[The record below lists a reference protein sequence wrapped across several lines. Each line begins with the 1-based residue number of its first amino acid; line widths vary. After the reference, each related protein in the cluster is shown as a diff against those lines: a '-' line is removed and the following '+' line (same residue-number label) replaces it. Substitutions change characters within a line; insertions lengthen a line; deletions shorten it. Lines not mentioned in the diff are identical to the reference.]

1 MGGAVSGQRHFQ
13 SPPSSW
19 EPRVRGDSTVSVQG
33 GVFLRGKE
41 PREGPHTL
49 LNTSLR
55 TCSETAPSIC
65 TLCRLP
71 GSNARVPGA
80 ASQNC
85 RPVTPWDSVMSY
97 AVMPGWHPIAMKW

>member
-49 LNTSLR
+49 LNT
-55 TCSETAPSIC
+55 CSGLAAKLPRASAHCADYLALT
-65 TLCRLP
+65 P
-71 GSNARVPGA
+71 GSLAQLLKTAGL
-80 ASQNC
+80 
-85 RPVTPWDSVMSY
+85 
-97 AVMPGWHPIAMKW
+97 